1 MIGAALL
8 FHLIVFAGV
17 VPALSQIHVSSAIA
31 KQIAVLPTKPS
42 AIATTGY
49 HEPSLVFLLGRN
61 LLLLGASEAALF
73 LIEAPGGLAIIEQR
87 QQDAF
92 LQAAGQLGIRLTPP
106 VQLSGVNISKGQNVI
121 IFFMVLRCLTR
132 MLAKSKSGTVNN

>member
-8 FHLIVFAGV
+8 FNLTVFAGV
-17 VPALSQIHVSSAIA
+17 VPALSQIHVSSTIA
-31 KQIAVLPTKPS
+31 KQIAALPKKPS

-73 LIEAPGGLAIIEQR
+73 LIEAPGGLAIIEKR

-92 LQAAGQLGIRLTPP
+92 LQAAVQLGIRLTPP

-121 IFFMVLRCLTR
+121 IFLYSAEMFD
-132 MLAKSKSGTVNN
+132 ANASKE